1 MSTLETVLIPSSS
14 LLEVEIILTSLVEVC
29 LPASWSTHRAFVLGG
44 DVGSVIILGVGDLA
58 VSPTG
63 SSWLQG
69 QLFPLKNIPED
80 SSSLPPAK
88 VFPFIEL
95 IVEVSSSSVEDS
107 GFLNVVSISLA

>member
-1 MSTLETVLIPSSS
+1 MSIFETVLWPF
-14 LLEVEIILTSLVEVC
+14 LLIDEITLTSFVDVC
-29 LPASWSTHRAFVLGG
+29 PPASWLTHWVFVLEAA
-44 DVGSVIILGVGDLA
+44 VGSVIVFGVGDLA

-107 GFLNVVSISLA
+107 GFLTVVSISLA